1 MFRMCR
7 RRPCRNMC
15 RNIES
20 ITIEELKEIIKN
32 NSNAI
37 LLDVRSKQEY
47 NEGHLN
53 RQYKYSSLWLMQKCK
68 KYLRLSKYNY
78 SIL

>member
-1 MFRMCR
+1 MILRIFKFRGCIKMFRVCR
-7 RRPCRNMC
+7 RRPC

-20 ITIEELKEIIKN
+20 ITIEELEEIIKN
-32 NSNAI
+32 NSNAV

-53 RQYKYSSLWLMQKCK
+53 RQHKYSSL
-68 KYLRLSKYNY
+68 
-78 SIL
+78 

>member
-7 RRPCRNMC
+7 RPCKNMC
-15 RNIES
+15 RKIES
-20 ITIEELKEIIKN
+20 ITIDEVEKNIKN

-53 RQYKYSSLWLMQKCK
+53 RQYKYSSL
-68 KYLRLSKYNY
+68 
-78 SIL
+78 